1 MNVLIAENDG
11 MQRRLACDAV
21 ADLGMNVCAADG
33 GLLALETLAA
43 RRNIDLLVTDV
54 SLPVI
59 EGYRLVDMAKIR
71 LPNLKIIYLAADRY
85 EAECK
90 IGRVHGEIIAK
101 PYVCCQLQKA
111 VARAFA
117 ATPGAICGMLAQHA
131 HLFAGCSVVAPV
143 LI

>member
-1 MNVLIAENDG
+1 MNVLIAEHDG
-11 MQRRLACDAV
+11 MQRRMACDAV
-21 ADLGMNVCAADG
+21 SDLGMNVCAADG

-71 LPNLKIIYLAADRY
+71 LPNLRIIYLADDRY
-85 EAECK
+85 VAETK

-117 ATPGAICGMLAQHA
+117 TTPDAICGVLARHA
-131 HLFAGCSVVAPV
+131 HLFDGCSASVPV